1 MKLNELNL
9 ILETPASDAHELGI
23 STKLKKKGFEIW
35 AEPKGSDAG
44 WPDVGASIVLPSGKK
59 VFLHIEAKMSKR
71 DPMGSL
77 RKWEFK
83 GGKFA
88 ALGDITDNQAL
99 ILEVLN
105 GAADVKKRARKMLS
119 LLKQHFSKD
128 VKEIKS
134 GSFSVIKEK
143 EKRYKQTLK
152 FVKLAKKEFGGTGN
166 NFQLSSPAIKDTR
179 IGNMIVDHYRGK
191 FKKKAGG
198 DNLMLFILGNEA
210 YIIPHGKKL
219 SKAVKKELYEVL
231 GVDDIPEIP
240 SAFAG
245 SLEVRVQVRHLSK
258 KGAKPTSMD
267 VMAVLRAEGLSKIKG
282 ANIL

>member
-1 MKLNELNL
+1 MKLNELKM
-9 ILETPASDAHELGI
+9 ILETPASDAHEDGI
-23 STKLKKKGFEIW
+23 AKMLKKKGFKIW
-35 AEPKGSDAG
+35 AEPKGADAG
-44 WPDVGASIVLPSGKK
+44 WPDIGASITLPSGKQ

-77 RKWEFK
+77 RKWEYK
-83 GGKFA
+83 RGKFDA
-88 ALGDITDNQAL
+88 IGDVTDNQLL
-99 ILEVLN
+99 ILDVLN
-105 GAADVKKRARKMLS
+105 GSKDVKKRATKMLS

-134 GSFSVIKEK
+134 GSLSVIKEK
-143 EKRYKQTLK
+143 DKRYKQTLK

-166 NFQLSSPAIKDTR
+166 NFQLSSPAIKDKR
-179 IGNMIVDHYRGK
+179 IGTMIVDHYKNK

-198 DNLMLFILGNEA
+198 DNLMLFILGSEA

-219 SKAVKKELYEVL
+219 SKAVEKELYEVL
-231 GVDDIPEIP
+231 GVETIPEIP
-240 SAFAG
+240 AAFAG

-267 VMAVLRAEGLSKIKG
+267 VMAVLRGEGLNKVKG
-282 ANIL
+282 ATIK